1 MPSQFMSRLGRV
13 DELGRLYIGVG
24 APPAGSVK
32 LGGSVVGP
40 LGVAGVDDVNPPV
53 QFVNGKP
60 LSATGLLCIQDG
72 GVMATMEG
80 GIPLSATKRVCTIS
94 IAPTV
99 SSDTFLDKIRINT
112 AKQVHVVDVAPPV
125 FNAYSSGFS
134 NGFGLGA

>member
-1 MPSQFMSRLGRV
+1 MSRLGRV

-53 QFVNGKP
+53 LFVNGKP

-80 GIPLSATKRVCTIS
+80 GIPLSATKRVCTTSIS
-94 IAPTV
+94 PTV

-112 AKQVHVVDVAPPV
+112 AKQIHSVNVAPPV

>member
-24 APPAGSVK
+24 APPAGVVF
-32 LGGSVVGP
+32 LGENKIGP
-40 LGVAGVDDVNPPV
+40 EGVAGVDDVNPPV
-53 QFVNGKP
+53 LFVNGKP
-60 LSATGLLCIQDG
+60 VSATGLLCIENL

-80 GIPLSATKRVCTIS
+80 GIPLSVTKRLCTIA
-94 IAPTV
+94 IGTTT